1 MSAPK
6 KIGLAIAALL
16 LIGGVVFALGP
27 KVTVDEARMQPVE
40 APPTAAAA
48 LDGWLADRE
57 ARFDDITPDT
67 ARRITWVDPAT
78 PARTPLSIVY
88 LHGFGA
94 TRQETA
100 PVAEQVARAV
110 GANLF
115 ETRLRGHGRPGETLA
130 AATAEQWME
139 DTIEAIAIGE
149 RIGGRV
155 VVIGCSTGATLAVWA
170 GHRLAAGPVG
180 PAQRPPVGMALLS
193 PNLAV
198 ADPRAGLATMPWGA
212 QIVALVAGD
221 TWSWE
226 PANPDQ
232 GRFWTTRHPS
242 RALVTLQAL
251 VEHVQ
256 ALPAAGPPIPTLAI
270 WSIHDAVV
278 DIGAIERWVAAAPEL
293 RRGLPLT
300 DDVHRG
306 NHVIA
311 GAIMAPSRVPVVAG
325 AITDFVRGLPGP

>member
-1 MSAPK
+1 MSALK

-16 LIGGVVFALGP
+16 LIGGGVFALGP

-40 APPTAAAA
+40 APPTDPAA
-48 LDGWLADRE
+48 LDAWLAERE
-57 ARFDDITPDT
+57 ARFDDLTPETDKH
-67 ARRITWVDPAT
+67 ITWIDPAA

-94 TRQETA
+94 TRQETV
-100 PVAEQVARAV
+100 PVAQEVARAF

-115 ETRLRGHGRPGETLA
+115 ETRLRGHGRPGEALG
-130 AATAEQWME
+130 AATAEQWLE

-155 VVIGCSTGATLAVWA
+155 VLIGCSTGATLAVWA
-170 GHRLAAGPVG
+170 AHRLSAGPVG

-198 ADPRAGLATMPWGA
+198 ADPRAGLATMPWGE
-212 QIVALVAGD
+212 QIVSLVAGD

-232 GRFWTTRHPS
+232 ARFWTTRHPS

-251 VEHVQ
+251 VEHIQ
-256 ALPAAGPPIPTLAI
+256 ALPVAEPPIPTLAI
-270 WSIHDAVV
+270 WSTHDKVV
-278 DIGAIERWVAAAPEL
+278 DIGAVERWVAAAPDI
-293 RRGLPLT
+293 RKGLPLT

-311 GAIMAPSRVPVVAG
+311 GAIMAPSRVPVVVG